1 MITSKRIVQILREL
15 PPVKLDIID
24 LAWKVTGKDG
34 DLESD
39 KVAFYAKEVEAAAD
53 QAKEYIEQTE
63 QMVDSLK
70 KLLN

>member
-1 MITSKRIVQILREL
+1 MITPGRIVKRLWKL
-15 PPVKLDIID
+15 PPAKLDIID

-34 DLESD
+34 DLDPD

-53 QAKEYIEQTE
+53 QAKEYVEETE
-63 QMVDSLK
+63 QIVESLK